1 MIYSLITYDN
11 SLQVTGVISFSS
23 VVSSEESYANEVTE
37 STVEQG
43 FKITDHIFSAPFTTS
58 LEVFISS
65 YSIFN
70 ESLELFWNG
79 TDFSNTAF
87 DSGADFSSDHL
98 EVKNLLKE
106 VATKRK
112 LFTLVVSKEDSYF
125 SEDQVKADDLLSK
138 AVDAYANCVLTG
150 LSFPTNSSS
159 SEVVNARLQIR
170 QIKVAKAKV
179 KDISTKSVK
188 MVTPIKAS
196 ATNGSLAQGKKADGT
211 DVGGV
216 EAKDKTKNGV
226 SNGISKEDKAI
237 SDANRDLVNEIN
249 ADANEF
255 ASRTKR
261 TLSQAGYNLES
272 DQFGEAVKGI
282 YGGR

>member
-23 VVSSEESYANEVTE
+23 VVSGEESYANEVTE

-138 AVDAYANCVLTG
+138 AVDAYSNCVLTG
-150 LSFPTNSSS
+150 LSFPTNSSG

-211 DVGGV
+211 DIGGV

-226 SNGISKEDKAI
+226 SKGISKEDQAI
-237 SDANRDLVNEIN
+237 SNANKGIVDDIN
-249 ADANEF
+249 SSSKAYAD
-255 ASRTKR
+255 RVKR
-261 TLSQAGYNLES
+261 TLTQNGYSLEAT
-272 DQFGEAVKGI
+272 QFEDSVNGI
-282 YGGR
+282 YGN